1 MTAAMTAS
9 TTASTIASS
18 AAFPTP
24 LISAESLRQRL
35 PEAFVVDCSH
45 DLAAPEAGAEAFAQ
59 GHVPGAVHL
68 HLDRELSGPVGPG
81 TGRHP
86 LPSREALAARL
97 AALGLRRGQPVV
109 AYDRNFSPYA
119 ARLWWLLRWLGHEAV
134 AVLDGGW
141 QAWLAAGGASEA
153 GPAATRARGDFA
165 AVAQAAMPSIELE
178 PLLKQVRRQTRQAP
192 ELLVVDARSPE
203 RYAGEGETL
212 DPVGGHIPGA
222 VCRFFRDNLQPDG
235 RFLPPAQ
242 LHAQWSSLL
251 AGRDP
256 RQVVSQCGSG
266 VTACH
271 NLLALELAGLGGARL
286 YPGSWSQWCSDP
298 SRPVARGTTP

>member
-1 MTAAMTAS
+1 MTAS
-9 TTASTIASS
+9 GS
-18 AAFPTP
+18 AFPCP
-24 LISAESLRQRL
+24 LISAEQLRQRL

-45 DLAAPEAGAEAFAQ
+45 DLAAPDAGAEAFAQ
-59 GHVPGAVHL
+59 GHVPGAVHM

-86 LPSREALAARL
+86 LPQRERLAGRL

-119 ARLWWLLRWLGHEAV
+119 ARLWWLLRWLGHAPV

-141 QAWLAAGGASEA
+141 QGWLDAGGAAET
-153 GPAATRARGDFA
+153 GAAAERAPGDFA
-165 AVAQAAMPSIELE
+165 PAARPGMPSVDVDA
-178 PLLKQVRRQTRQAP
+178 LLAQVEAAP
-192 ELLVVDARSPE
+192 SRHSAWLVVDARSPE

-222 VCRFFRDNLQPDG
+222 VCRFFRDNLAPDG
-235 RFLPPAQ
+235 RFLPGTQ
-242 LHAQWSSLL
+242 LREQWARVL

-256 RQVVSQCGSG
+256 RDVISQCGSG

-271 NLLALELAGLGGARL
+271 NLLALELAGLDGARL

-298 SRPVARGTTP
+298 RRPVARGARP